1 MLSIF
6 FNNVKFLTMKK
17 LNILTLFTIALVCS
31 STLFS
36 QDVKIL
42 EKSIGNTTDFKKSY
56 FSTGYE
62 GMIFSSSIFERPG
75 KASHLSTLRFT
86 MFFHVGT
93 MYNYNF
99 NKSVG
104 IMSGLSIKNIGFID
118 KYQELDSTVKRR
130 IYSLNLPVALK
141 LGKMDS
147 KQFFFIGAEGSLAL
161 NYKEKG
167 YVKRNHKTKFNEW
180 FSDRTPLIMP
190 NVFLGYQRKSLYL
203 KLSYYPMN
211 FLNPDFVDKNN
222 VKPYEGYKVNLFAF
236 TIGTNVVSRMF
247 NKKAH

>member
-1 MLSIF
+1 
-6 FNNVKFLTMKK
+6 MKK
-17 LNILTLFTIALVCS
+17 LNILILSIIVLVC
-31 STLFS
+31 TNTAFS
-36 QDVKIL
+36 QDSMSPG
-42 EKSIGNTTDFKKSY
+42 KSMGNDTEFRKSY
-56 FSTGYE
+56 LSSGYE

-99 NKSVG
+99 NKNTG
-104 IMSGLSIKNIGFID
+104 IMTGLSIKNIGFID
-118 KYQELDSTVKRR
+118 KYKAQDSTVKRR

-141 LGKMDS
+141 FGNMAS

-167 YVKRNHKTKFNEW
+167 YVRRSHKTKFNEW
-180 FSDRTPLIMP
+180 FSDRTPLFMP
-190 NVFLGYQRKSLYL
+190 NVFLGYQRKSVYF

-222 VKPYEGYKVNLFAF
+222 VKPYEGYKVNLFAV
-236 TIGTNVVSRMF
+236 TIGTNVVSRKF
-247 NKKAH
+247 K